1 MILIGLG
8 ANLPSPA
15 GSPAET
21 FPAALAAL
29 AARGARVLRM
39 SRAYRSPA
47 WPPSDQPDYLNA
59 VALVET
65 ALAPP
70 DLLALLHAVERE
82 FGRVRGEP
90 NAARPLDLDLL
101 DYHGRVQAADPV
113 LPHPRM
119 GARAFVLLP
128 LVEIAPHWRHPASG
142 DAIADLIARLPPGQG
157 TRLA

>member
-15 GSPAET
+15 GPPAET
-21 FPAALAAL
+21 FRAALAAL
-29 AARGARVLRM
+29 AARGVRVLRV

-65 ALAPP
+65 TLAPP
-70 DLLALLHAVERE
+70 ELLALLHALERE

-142 DAIADLIARLPPGQG
+142 DAIADLIARLLPGQG
-157 TRLA
+157 TRVV

>member
-15 GSPAET
+15 GPPAAT
-21 FPAALAAL
+21 FRAALAGL
-29 AARGARVLRM
+29 EARAVRVLRV
-39 SRAYRSPA
+39 SRSYRSPA

-59 VALVET
+59 AAALET

-70 DLLALLHAVERE
+70 DLLALLHDLERE
-82 FGRVRGEP
+82 FGRVRGEV

-101 DYHGRVQAADPV
+101 DHHGLLRTADPA
-113 LPHPRM
+113 LPHPRLA
-119 GARAFVLLP
+119 ARAFVLLP
-128 LVEIAPHWRHPASG
+128 LFDIAPQWRHPASG
-142 DAIADLIARLPPGQG
+142 DAIADLIARLPKGQG